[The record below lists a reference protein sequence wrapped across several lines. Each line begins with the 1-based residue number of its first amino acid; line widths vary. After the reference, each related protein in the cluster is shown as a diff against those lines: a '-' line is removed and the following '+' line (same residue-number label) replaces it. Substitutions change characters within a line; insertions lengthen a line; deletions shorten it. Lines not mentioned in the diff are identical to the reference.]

1 MYFDLILIAY
11 KFDSHFSNL
20 RKFPTLMVWKTTT
33 KQTGKQALISNF
45 LFKIIIIFR
54 RKYRCHGACVE
65 VRGQFFLSILKWI
78 LRIEPTGIRLV

>member
-1 MYFDLILIAY
+1 MYFDLMLIAY

-45 LFKIIIIFR
+45 LFKIIIIV
-54 RKYRCHGACVE
+54 RKKV
-65 VRGQFFLSILKWI
+65 
-78 LRIEPTGIRLV
+78 